1 MVGKNTFLHGQH
13 ETRQARMVNRV
24 ELSDDEWNSIEQII
38 LENKIRFELNSEKHD
53 PSQIQKL
60 IPVISESKSID
71 EIYDPNLRIKLLIV
85 KADVLRSGGNQ
96 ITEDMK
102 CFINK
107 QYKLSSKE
115 WQIIETDLSKKIVDD
130 KLRNEINHRLS
141 MIAHYRKEYFYKNV
155 NLQDIKRSLSAITK
169 LSEIQ
174 VVDAIKKLDAFSIAY
189 IDAEIWR
196 KYKVLSEYATGSQ
209 IIEAAGMALQKLP
222 TLKGGKPLQSHNEDI
237 AKLAQEIWE
246 QLGCHGKAYA
256 TEDEGSDLTRFAN
269 ILFEKINGFSDPS
282 GTSKIIRKINK

>member
-13 ETRQARMVNRV
+13 ETRQACMVSRL
-24 ELSDDEWNSIEQII
+24 ELSDDEWNSIEAII
-38 LENKIRFELNSEKHD
+38 LENKIRFELSSKKYD
-53 PSQIQKL
+53 LSQIQKL
-60 IPVISESKSID
+60 IPVISDSRSLDKINDLKLS
-71 EIYDPNLRIKLLIV
+71 IKLLYV
-85 KADVLRSGGNQ
+85 KVDVLRYGGNQ
-96 ITEDMK
+96 ITEDIK

-107 QYKLSSKE
+107 QYKLSNEE
-115 WQIIETDLSKKIVDD
+115 WHVIETDFSKKSIDD

-141 MIAHYRKEYFYKNV
+141 MIAHYRKEYLTKTI
-155 NLQDIKRSLSAITK
+155 NLQDIKRSLSALQK

-196 KYKVLSEYATGSQ
+196 KYQVFSEYATSSQ
-209 IIEAAGMALQKLP
+209 IIEAAGMALQNLP
-222 TLKGGKPLQSHNEDI
+222 TVIGGKPLQSHNEDI

-246 QLGCHGKAYA
+246 RLGCHGKAYA
-256 TEDEGSDLTRFAN
+256 TDVNASDLTCFAN
-269 ILFEKINGFSDPS
+269 ILFAKINGFSDAS